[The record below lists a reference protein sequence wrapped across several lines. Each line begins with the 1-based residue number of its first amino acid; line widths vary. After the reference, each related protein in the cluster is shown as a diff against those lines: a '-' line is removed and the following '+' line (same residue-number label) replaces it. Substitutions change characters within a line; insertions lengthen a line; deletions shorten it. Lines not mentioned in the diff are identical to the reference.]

1 MAAWVVATQIA
12 TGLAS
17 AGESPF
23 AIRVTDARSHPN
35 LGVPV
40 GVVYL
45 TLENPSDRDD
55 RLVRVEAPIA
65 MMTELH
71 ETTEQDGM
79 MRMKHHPEG
88 FALKSG
94 ARVVLAPG
102 GKHVMLMQLQQQ
114 LEEGNEIRLTLVFEH
129 AGRLELQVPVVS
141 RSP

>member
-1 MAAWVVATQIA
+1 
-12 TGLAS
+12 
-17 AGESPF
+17 
-23 AIRVTDARSHPN
+23 
-35 LGVPV
+35 
-40 GVVYL
+40 
-45 TLENPSDRDD
+45 
-55 RLVRVEAPIA
+55 
-65 MMTELH
+65 
-71 ETTEQDGM
+71 